1 MKALALLTIF
11 TVSIFYVGYEMGRQT
26 TLNRMRSYVIEIFGQ
41 QDLGMDAMMYIETG
55 EKHYLDY

>member
-26 TLNRMRSYVIEIFGQ
+26 TVNRMRSYVIEIFGQ